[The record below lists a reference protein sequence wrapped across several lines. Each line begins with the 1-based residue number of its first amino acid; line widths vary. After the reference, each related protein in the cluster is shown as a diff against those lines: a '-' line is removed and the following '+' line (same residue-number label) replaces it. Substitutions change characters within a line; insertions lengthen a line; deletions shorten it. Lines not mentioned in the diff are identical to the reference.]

1 MTLQDA
7 KGETAGRAERALNRH
22 LNGGCQVPIAAYAI
36 ERDGQLWL
44 RALVGS
50 ADCGRLLKAEGVGEL
65 DDAESLGIRVA
76 EDLVSQGARELLAQA
91 GL

>member
-1 MTLQDA
+1 MEA
-7 KGETAGRAERALNRH
+7 
-22 LNGGCQVPIAAYAI
+22 
-36 ERDGQLWL
+36 
-44 RALVGS
+44 
-50 ADCGRLLKAEGVGEL
+50 GVGEL